1 MTATSTTE
9 TEWKYEAPSGG
20 TVPDLT
26 GLPRVAEQSDSGAQT
41 LSAVYYDTDDLVLIR
56 AGITL
61 RRRSGG
67 HDAGWH
73 LKLPDR
79 PGTRTEIQM
88 PLREE
93 LPDEL
98 AALLTARLRGRRVHA
113 VAQITTR
120 RRRHVLLDGS
130 GTSLAEVVA
139 DDVVAEALGDSRPA
153 ERWSEVEVELTGGGM
168 DLLEAADARL
178 RERGMARS
186 EWSSKLKRALA
197 GRLAAV
203 GGEPEDEDGESDPTA
218 ADVVCAYVRI
228 QRDELLAQDPRVR
241 MDEPE
246 AVHDMRVAARRLRS
260 ALQAFPRVLRHE
272 ETSAVIEELRWLGRR
287 LGRSRDHEVV
297 AERLEAALDRL
308 PGELVIGP
316 VERRI
321 EAYATPG
328 PDADQA
334 ASTRILDS
342 HRYLALLDALDR
354 LIAFPPLAD
363 HADRRAAKA
372 LPKAARRAF
381 KRVGR
386 RADAAFAAEPGQEQ
400 DVALH
405 ATRKAAKRARY
416 AAETAQLGEDEKA
429 VRKTISDLKELQTA
443 LGDHQ
448 DTVLTRPAAL
458 RLGIAAHSAGENA
471 FTYGLLHAHESA
483 SSAASLDEAKK
494 VWSKATRAK
503 RTRWMR

>member
-9 TEWKYEAPSGG
+9 TEWKYEAPSGRA
-20 TVPDLT
+20 VPDLT
-26 GLPRVAEQSDSGAQT
+26 QLPRVAEQSDSGRQT

-79 PGTRTEIQM
+79 PGTRTEIRM
-88 PLREE
+88 PLGDE

-98 AALLTARLRGRRVHA
+98 AALLTARLRGRSVHA

-120 RRRHVLLDGS
+120 RQRHVLLDGS
-130 GTSLAEVVA
+130 GASLAEVVA
-139 DDVVAEALGDSRPA
+139 DDVVAEGLGESRPA

-178 RERGMARS
+178 HERGMARS
-186 EWSSKLKRALA
+186 EWSSKLERAL
-197 GRLAAV
+197 GERLAALR
-203 GGEPEDEDGESDPTA
+203 GEPEDAGEESDQTA
-218 ADVVCAYVRI
+218 ADVVCAYARI
-228 QRDELLAQDPRVR
+228 QRDELVNQDPRVR

-260 ALQAFPRVLRHE
+260 ALQAFPRVLRHKD
-272 ETSAVIEELRWLGRR
+272 TSGVVEELRWLGRR
-287 LGRSRDHEVV
+287 LGQARDEEVV
-297 AERLEAALDRL
+297 AERLEAALDQL
-308 PGELVIGP
+308 PSELVIGP

-354 LIAFPPLAD
+354 LVDSPPLAD
-363 HADRRAAKA
+363 HADVPATTA
-372 LPKAARRAF
+372 LPKAVRRAF

-386 RADAAFAAEPGQEQ
+386 RAQDAYAAEPGQEQ

-416 AAETAQLGEDEKA
+416 AAETVQLAEDTKA
-429 VRKTISDLKELQTA
+429 VRRTIKDLKDLQTA

-448 DTVLTRPAAL
+448 DTVLTRPAVL
-458 RLGIAAHSAGENA
+458 KLGIAAHAAGENA

-483 SSAASLDEAKK
+483 SSAASLDEARR
-494 VWSKATRAK
+494 VWAKATRAK